1 MRAFKIVTLIGA
13 FSLGLFA
20 FTMIDQSKDWEI
32 PAKYQKMKNPTN
44 PKDAEGLAIGKD
56 LYNQHCKSC
65 HGKAGL
71 GDGPKA
77 AEVEGDLGDF
87 STKAFQAQAD
97 GVVFYKSYIG
107 RDDMPN
113 FEKKIPDQEEMWF
126 VINYMRTMGK

>member
-13 FSLGLFA
+13 FSFGLFA
-20 FTMIDQSKDWEI
+20 FTMIDQSKEWEI

-44 PKDAEGLAIGKD
+44 PKDAEGLAIGKE

-65 HGKAGL
+65 HGKTGL

-97 GVVFYKSYIG
+97 GIMFFKSYIG

-113 FEKKIPDQEEMWF
+113 FEKKIPDQEEMWY